1 MALAWHDLI
10 LVNIAPSTGSK
21 WMLLFLNIH
30 KSIINNLFF
39 WLNHLSSSKSVELR
53 SSRWV
58 YWILNKFFTN
68 YKTFLFQIYSWMLV
82 GLPAGTSQHSMNL
95 MVPINCPCCSVQRG
109 RVLLQK
115 CQVDP
120 PIGKVSFPLCH
131 TRGCERHACP
141 FEAEKPGVQI
151 LVPAL
156 TCCVI
161 LGELLKHTEPQFSS
175 SGK

>member
-10 LVNIAPSTGSK
+10 SVNIAPSTGSK
-21 WMLLFLNIH
+21 SMLLFLNIH

-39 WLNHLSSSKSVELR
+39 WLNHLSSSKSIELR

-82 GLPAGTSQHSMNL
+82 GLPAGRSQHSMNL
-95 MVPINCPCCSVQRG
+95 MVPINCPCCSVQHG

-120 PIGKVSFPLCH
+120 HRKSIFFFMPHQRLWAACLSFRGRETWGANIGSSPYMLCD
-131 TRGCERHACP
+131 
-141 FEAEKPGVQI
+141 
-151 LVPAL
+151 
-156 TCCVI
+156 
-161 LGELLKHTEPQFSS
+161 LGRVA
-175 SGK
+175 